1 MSIDL
6 SEAASGLRRCLGSGV
21 VMNSP
26 REKNLKQT
34 PPKVEFAMIL
44 LHYLSSMTMEK
55 IFDNLALQDFLFQ
68 Q

>member
-6 SEAASGLRRCLGSGV
+6 SEAASGLRRCLGNGV
-21 VMNSP
+21 AKNSP
-26 REKNLKQT
+26 REMNLKQT
-34 PPKVEFAMIL
+34 PPKVEFAKIL

-55 IFDNLALQDFLFQ
+55 IFDNLAPQDFLFQ